1 MSNDWQRLPIDKASS
16 GYVAQVALSA
26 PQAVQREPEIPLPLS
41 VPRIAFHQAA
51 HDLQRLVVAA
61 AAAFKSPVCNLA
73 SPSLFNVTFISRSQ
87 RVLLAS
93 RSDKRRRCASACT

>member
-51 HDLQRLVVAA
+51 HDSQRLVVARRSSVQIA
-61 AAAFKSPVCNLA
+61 GLQFGIAQLVQRDVYIPQPKGIARIAFG
-73 SPSLFNVTFISRSQ
+73 
-87 RVLLAS
+87 
-93 RSDKRRRCASACT
+93 